1 MVAKEDT
8 DLEQNEIE
16 EEYEAESGGGFARF
30 LFFVAPI
37 IFTIV
42 LLSVLLTLFNVNFRN
57 IMLDWGNRIPIVRD
71 YIPDPEGVRG
81 ETKDKEAQDKEQQEK
96 KQKESTDATVKQLK
110 EQVAKQETDL
120 KAANQQVLEQ
130 SEKAKTLQSA
140 LEQERFAKQKAE
152 QTEEQAAYQKEVKKL
167 AQLYAQMSPKK
178 AAAIIE
184 KLTTDEAL
192 QMLSQMG
199 NENKAAILEKM
210 DAQKAADISIK
221 LKDATTSEDLNIAAL
236 QSRLKKEA
244 ESESATSKVNTGLT
258 DAQLSATFSTMSAD
272 SASELLLQTY
282 KISPDK
288 ALKILNSIDDAAR
301 SKILA
306 SMTKTD
312 QAEAAKILNKLVT
325 K

>member
-1 MVAKEDT
+1 MTAKEGT

-16 EEYEAESGGGFARF
+16 EDYEAESGGRFARF
-30 LFFVAPI
+30 LFFIAPI

-42 LLSVLLTLFNVNFRN
+42 LLSVLLTLLNVNFRN
-57 IMLDWGNRIPIVRD
+57 VMLDWGNRIPIVRD
-71 YIPDPEGVRG
+71 FIPEPDGVAG
-81 ETKDKEAQDKEQQEK
+81 DDSKKEDKEKDEK
-96 KQKESTDATVKQLK
+96 KQQESTEATVKQLK

-120 KAANQQVLEQ
+120 KEATQQATEQ
-130 SEKAKTLQSA
+130 AEKAKALQATLD
-140 LEQERFAKQKAE
+140 QERSVKQKAE
-152 QTEEQAAYQKEVKKL
+152 QSEEQAAYQKEVKKL

-244 ESESATSKVNTGLT
+244 ETDAAASKVNTGLT

-306 SMTKTD
+306 SMTKTN
-312 QAEAAKILNKLVT
+312 QTEAAKILNKLVA

>member
-1 MVAKEDT
+1 MVAKEVAN
-8 DLEQNEIE
+8 LEQNEIE
-16 EEYEAESGGGFARF
+16 EDYEAESGGGFARF

-57 IMLDWGNRIPIVRD
+57 VMLDWGNRIPIVRD
-71 YIPDPEGVRG
+71 YIPDPEGVVG
-81 ETKDKEAQDKEQQEK
+81 DTKETQDKEKQEK
-96 KQKESTDATVKQLK
+96 KQQESTDATVKELK
-110 EQVAKQETDL
+110 EQVAKQESDL
-120 KAANQQVLEQ
+120 KEVNQQVVEQ

-140 LEQERFAKQKAE
+140 LDQERSAKQKAE

-192 QMLSQMG
+192 QMLGQMG

-244 ESESATSKVNTGLT
+244 ETEAASSKVNTGLT

-312 QAEAAKILNKLVT
+312 QAQAAKILNKLVA

>member
-1 MVAKEDT
+1 MVAKEET
-8 DLEQNEIE
+8 DLEQNGLE
-16 EEYEAESGGGFARF
+16 EDYESESGGGFARF
-30 LFFVAPI
+30 LFFVTPI

-57 IMLDWGNRIPIVRD
+57 IMIDWGNKIPIVRD
-71 YIPDPEGVRG
+71 WIPDSERKVADGN
-81 ETKDKEAQDKEQQEK
+81 KDTNKEEEEK
-96 KQKESTDATVKQLK
+96 KQQESTDATVKELK
-110 EQVAKQETDL
+110 EQVAKQESDL
-120 KAANQQVLEQ
+120 KAANQQATEQ
-130 SEKAKTLQSA
+130 AEKAKSL
-140 LEQERFAKQKAE
+140 
-152 QTEEQAAYQKEVKKL
+152 QTELDAERSIKEEAAQTEQQAAYQKEVKKL

-199 NENKAAILEKM
+199 NESKAAILEKM
-210 DAQKAADISIK
+210 DEQKAADISIR

-236 QSRLKKEA
+236 QSRLKREA
-244 ESESATSKVNTGLT
+244 EAEAEGTKVNAGLT

-272 SASELLLQTY
+272 SAATLLLQTY

-301 SKILA
+301 SNILA

-312 QAEAAKILNKLVT
+312 EAEAAKILNKLVIR
-325 K
+325 

>member
-1 MVAKEDT
+1 LVAKEVT

-16 EEYEAESGGGFARF
+16 EDYEAESGGRFARF
-30 LFFVAPI
+30 LFFIAPI

-42 LLSVLLTLFNVNFRN
+42 LLSVLLTLLNVNFRN
-57 IMLDWGNRIPIVRD
+57 VMLDWGNRIPIVRD
-71 YIPDPEGVRG
+71 FIPEPDGVAG
-81 ETKDKEAQDKEQQEK
+81 DDNKKEDKEQGEK
-96 KQKESTDATVKQLK
+96 KQRESTDATVKQLK
-110 EQVAKQETDL
+110 EQVAKQESDL
-120 KAANQQVLEQ
+120 KAANQQATEEA
-130 SEKAKTLQSA
+130 EKAKALQATLD
-140 LEQERFAKQKAE
+140 QERSVKQKAE
-152 QTEEQAAYQKEVKKL
+152 QSEEQAAYQKEVKKL

-244 ESESATSKVNTGLT
+244 ETDAAASKVNTGLT

-306 SMTKTD
+306 SMTKSNQT
-312 QAEAAKILNKLVT
+312 EAAKILNKLVA